1 VTMIAPACEEH
12 AATSRRS
19 FSLIPLTPFSHK
31 GRRGSLGVLM
41 AETGDGAQ
49 GIAKTSTPVRSPYP
63 LLPQEK
69 KGDFGLPDAP
79 HEDCETRRRQK
90 TLYLRAWHPVVILT
104 AKARRTPPRSLA
116 GVRSPTPAGA
126 RRWNA
131 HTRPA
136 AKRCVVHQQRRALHL
151 HCPILRRD
159 GLHRENR
166 RIPLSTNDL
175 SFPDNNYVDFT
186 AKRTAETPSV
196 RRTLKTDRDG
206 CTVKHAFEDARAH
219 LSLQTLRR
227 CGDILFCSGLLK
239 CNESGGI
246 EQDQSRGTEE
256 GSNLPDSRGIS
267 QVSSVI
273 PGARLGTTGS
283 ADRGGLLVRDAKA
296 GRGNLCVPGVAAGRC
311 CRRVIVERPYHN
323 HA

>member
-151 HCPILRRD
+151 HCPILRR
-159 GLHRENR
+159 EVS
-166 RIPLSTNDL
+166 PCTAAKMNDV
-175 SFPDNNYVDFT
+175 N
-186 AKRTAETPSV
+186 ARQGWAAHERTGAFLTP
-196 RRTLKTDRDG
+196 
-206 CTVKHAFEDARAH
+206 
-219 LSLQTLRR
+219 
-227 CGDILFCSGLLK
+227 
-239 CNESGGI
+239 
-246 EQDQSRGTEE
+246 
-256 GSNLPDSRGIS
+256 
-267 QVSSVI
+267 
-273 PGARLGTTGS
+273 
-283 ADRGGLLVRDAKA
+283 
-296 GRGNLCVPGVAAGRC
+296 
-311 CRRVIVERPYHN
+311 
-323 HA
+323 